1 MNNCD
6 SDKIIGKISSIE
18 TMGLVDGP
26 GVRTVIFMQGC
37 PLRCKYCHNP
47 ETWDPL
53 RQGYEYTPEELAAC
67 ILRYKN
73 YMKHGGVTFS
83 GGEPL
88 LQAEF
93 LSLTSE
99 ILKKNEI
106 HICLDTSGAVTESPE
121 DLPGILSLIKQTD
134 LVILDLKAVDPAQYK
149 EITGKRM
156 EPFLA
161 FLELLQQKNKKLW
174 LRTVIVPGIN
184 NEPSQIAAIQKFANR
199 IKNVEKIE
207 FLPYHKMGVQKY
219 QKLGISYPLEG
230 TPELTEDEIQYPKG
244 L

>member
-1 MNNCD
+1 M
-6 SDKIIGKISSIE
+6 
-18 TMGLVDGP
+18 
-26 GVRTVIFMQGC
+26 
-37 PLRCKYCHNP
+37 
-47 ETWDPL
+47 
-53 RQGYEYTPEELAAC
+53 
-67 ILRYKN
+67 
-73 YMKHGGVTFS
+73 
-83 GGEPL
+83 
-88 LQAEF
+88 
-93 LSLTSE
+93 
-99 ILKKNEI
+99 
-106 HICLDTSGAVTESPE
+106 
-121 DLPGILSLIKQTD
+121 PGILSLIKQTD

-161 FLELLQQKNKKLW
+161 FLELLQHKNKKLW

>member
-1 MNNCD
+1 ML
-6 SDKIIGKISSIE
+6 SDCRISGFADEINKDFDIQLSVLKELGQEYVELRSADGTGVADLSLEMASELGERMKAAGIRVSSVGSPIGKIKITDDFEPHFE
-18 TMGLVDGP
+18 TYRHVVELAKLW
-26 GVRTVIFMQGC
+26 GVRYIRMFSF
-37 PLRCKYCHNP
+37 YIP
-47 ETWDPL
+47 E
-53 RQGYEYTPEELAAC
+53 
-67 ILRYKN
+67 
-73 YMKHGGVTFS
+73 
-83 GGEPL
+83 GE
-88 LQAEF
+88 
-93 LSLTSE
+93 
-99 ILKKNEI
+99 
-106 HICLDTSGAVTESPE
+106 
-121 DLPGILSLIKQTD
+121 
-134 LVILDLKAVDPAQYK
+134 DPAQYK

-161 FLELLQQKNKKLW
+161 FLELLQHKNKKLW

>member
-106 HICLDTSGAVTESPE
+106 HICLDTSGAV
-121 DLPGILSLIKQTD
+121 
-134 LVILDLKAVDPAQYK
+134 ILDLKAVDPAQYK

-161 FLELLQQKNKKLW
+161 FLELLQHKNKKLW

>member
-93 LSLTSE
+93 LSLTSV
-99 ILKKNEI
+99 ILKYNEI
-106 HICLDTSGAVTESPE
+106 
-121 DLPGILSLIKQTD
+121 
-134 LVILDLKAVDPAQYK
+134 
-149 EITGKRM
+149 M
-156 EPFLA
+156 E
-161 FLELLQQKNKKLW
+161 E
-174 LRTVIVPGIN
+174 
-184 NEPSQIAAIQKFANR
+184 
-199 IKNVEKIE
+199 
-207 FLPYHKMGVQKY
+207 
-219 QKLGISYPLEG
+219 
-230 TPELTEDEIQYPKG
+230 
-244 L
+244 